1 MNPRK
6 RQASDTLPCRRHKQ
20 PRLTLKGYSGGK
32 PSPTEKEGLLSRW
45 NRFRMDFVSL
55 SADTLTVIFSS
66 LWYFEYINEC
76 RRLIISFRNNT
87 TRAKQSERRR
97 IPKFVELVELLRPST
112 NIFASHQPST

>member
-6 RQASDTLPCRRHKQ
+6 RQASDTLPIRRHKQ
-20 PRLTLKGYSGGK
+20 PRLTLKGYSGDK

-45 NRFRMDFVSL
+45 NRFRMDFVAL

-66 LWYFEYINEC
+66 LWFNEYIYEF

-87 TRAKQSERRR
+87 TRAKQS
-97 IPKFVELVELLRPST
+97 
-112 NIFASHQPST
+112 